1 MKILLPVDGSEYS
14 NKAVGEVVRRPWPF
28 GTQVE
33 VLSVAQPVPEFPDTQ
48 LMGHTVYLD
57 SLERETK
64 RAQKNVAETAATI
77 TQAAPQL
84 AVTTK
89 VLEGT
94 PKEEILR
101 EATAWDADLIVMGS
115 HGYGAAMRF
124 LMGSISHAV
133 ALHAPCSVEIVRPRK
148 TVPSAKS

>member
-1 MKILLPVDGSEYS
+1 MKILLPVDGSEFS
-14 NKAVGEVVRRPWPF
+14 GKAVEELMRRPWPE
-28 GTQVE
+28 GSQVE

-57 SLERETK
+57 SLEREMK
-64 RAQKNVAETAATI
+64 RAQTNVTEAVAAI
-77 TQAAPQL
+77 TRATSHL
-84 AVTTK
+84 DVTTK
-89 VLEGT
+89 VVEGE
-94 PKEEILR
+94 PKAEILR
-101 EATAWDADLIVMGS
+101 EATGWDADLIVMGS

-148 TVPSAKS
+148 TAQPAKR